1 LQELPQASPMAN
13 TELASA
19 AVNPESSGS
28 KDALVRVAIDKL
40 KETKKSDDEPK
51 NSSLDG
57 QAREESIQKSNPEHR
72 TEASRERNKER
83 EKERE
88 RDREREDRSKARDH
102 DRGRDSDRERDRE
115 EAERDRDKVRDRN
128 HRSKDRGKD
137 IGIFTTELD
146 ANINVYFMSASLIFL
161 ILYDRFFVLCL
172 DFLMIL
178 YFSCECRRP
187 FGEIKT
193 SLIKRFAFSFPLY
206 FIIFFFWVCVCVNRS
221 FII

>member
-1 LQELPQASPMAN
+1 MVARPPDFWEIGIKFSVFFLLLSFLQELPQASPTAN

-51 NSSLDG
+51 NTPLDG

-83 EKERE
+83 EERERE

-128 HRSKDRGKD
+128 HRTKDRGKD
-137 IGIFTTELD
+137 IGMFTTILFM
-146 ANINVYFMSASLIFL
+146 NLLICNSNV
-161 ILYDRFFVLCL
+161 
-172 DFLMIL
+172 
-178 YFSCECRRP
+178 
-187 FGEIKT
+187 
-193 SLIKRFAFSFPLY
+193 
-206 FIIFFFWVCVCVNRS
+206 
-221 FII
+221 